1 MSVNLP
7 PALNFQTW
15 QQWILAAAIEKPTS
29 STEHAWICY
38 TYNEKREQC
47 MSVLSPEEYRKLSSK
62 NSFWEKH
69 CEKIPL
75 IELLN
80 ITQTLATPTI
90 EAGIVSDLTDS
101 LWGTACTVFSGDAFS
116 SDMKAD
122 TLVLTW
128 LQDWQQK
135 KTMKEDE
142 IRHFPRFI
150 QALENM
156 CLRSEAK
163 REALKAKGV
172 WGSFFLFIYLYFN
185 KIPETK
191 NLKIASPQKQP
202 EYDLPIHE
210 IKKKLCE
217 LGMNQ
222 IKNRI
227 LLNMEDFEENFQ
239 DDLVQTKEE
248 YKKKNW
254 KDEIQDPNDVKKKWL
269 LYYAEDKISKGKVS
283 ELGNEQRV
291 RIQTLNK
298 LWEEFKNYSKSIINT
313 SQSEEPLSRSDQPQA
328 LQLISQ

>member
-75 IELLN
+75 IELIN

-90 EAGIVSDLTDS
+90 NAVIGSDLTYS
-101 LWGTACTVFSGDAFS
+101 LRGITGTVFSGDAFS
-116 SDMKAD
+116 SNMKAD

-135 KTMKEDE
+135 KTMKEAE
-142 IRHFPRFI
+142 ISHFPRFI
-150 QALENM
+150 TALENM

-163 REALKAKGV
+163 REALKAKGY
-172 WGSFFLFIYLYFN
+172 WGMFLLFIYLLRLS
-185 KIPETK
+185 TK
-191 NLKIASPQKQP
+191 S
-202 EYDLPIHE
+202 
-210 IKKKLCE
+210 
-217 LGMNQ
+217 
-222 IKNRI
+222 
-227 LLNMEDFEENFQ
+227 
-239 DDLVQTKEE
+239 
-248 YKKKNW
+248 
-254 KDEIQDPNDVKKKWL
+254 
-269 LYYAEDKISKGKVS
+269 
-283 ELGNEQRV
+283 
-291 RIQTLNK
+291 
-298 LWEEFKNYSKSIINT
+298 
-313 SQSEEPLSRSDQPQA
+313 
-328 LQLISQ
+328 